1 MTDFKEAR
9 RVSEREPLVVVY
21 DPIHTFPWTYEVEEV
36 ALAAHGARLA
46 LPETL
51 DEARALLPEA
61 DVVVVSVRL
70 PEADLRLAERCCGIL
85 CYSVGKDGVDAAVAA
100 ELGIPVTNVPD
111 YCTEEVSDHAVA
123 LLLALQRLVVPFAI
137 EGAAGRWEVR
147 DWPEFMTMRRLR
159 GQVVGVAGV
168 GRIGTRVAEKV
179 RGLGMT
185 AIGYDPFLTE
195 PPLDG
200 MRLVSFEELLAESDA
215 VVTCAALTD
224 GSRGLFDAGAF
235 ATMRPGSVFVNV
247 ARGGLVD
254 EAALADALRSGHLRG
269 AALDVRAT
277 EPTDPATD
285 PLLGL
290 RNVVLTQHVA
300 ATSVE
305 AFADMHRLAA
315 ERIVALLAA
324 GGRVATSEPP
334 LALL

>member
-1 MTDFKEAR
+1 MTDSKEAR

-21 DPIHTFPWTYEVEEV
+21 DPIRTFPWTYEVEEA

-51 DEARALLPEA
+51 EDARALLPEA

-70 PEADLRLAERCCGIL
+70 PEADLRLLDRCCGIL
-85 CYSVGKDGVDAAVAA
+85 CYSVGKNGVDPAVAA

-185 AIGYDPFLTE
+185 AIGYDPFLAAS
-195 PPLDG
+195 PLDD
-200 MRLVSFEELLAESDA
+200 MRMVSFDELLAESDA
-215 VVTCAALTD
+215 VVTCAALD
-224 GSRGLFDAGAF
+224 EGSRGLFGREAF
-235 ATMRPGSVFVNV
+235 AAMKSDAVFVNV

-254 EAALADALRSGHLRG
+254 EAALADALRSGGLRG
-269 AALDVRAT
+269 AALDVRTT
-277 EPTDPATD
+277 EPTDPETD
-285 PLLGL
+285 PLLGI

-300 ATSVE
+300 ATSIE
-305 AFADMHRLAA
+305 AFADMHRLAS
-315 ERIVALLAA
+315 ERIVELLAA
-324 GGRVATSEPP
+324 AGRIAVPEAPLVA
-334 LALL
+334 